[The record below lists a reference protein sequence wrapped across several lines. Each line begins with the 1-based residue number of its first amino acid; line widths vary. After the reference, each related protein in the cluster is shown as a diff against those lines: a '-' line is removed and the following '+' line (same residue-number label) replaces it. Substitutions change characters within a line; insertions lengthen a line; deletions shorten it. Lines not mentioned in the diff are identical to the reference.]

1 METFE
6 VGAVDDDVGLNDE
19 PPGPHPLGTL
29 GASLDYAVD
38 QVWEHLRGQPT
49 LDRIFY
55 TASELGD
62 FSLIWHL
69 LGTAKGVASR
79 RGTWEATRLALAL
92 GAESALVNGV
102 VKSA

>member
-19 PPGPHPLGTL
+19 PPGPHPLGPL
-29 GASLDYAVD
+29 GASLDNAVD

-55 TASELGD
+55 TAGELGD
-62 FSLIWHL
+62 FSLI
-69 LGTAKGVASR
+69 
-79 RGTWEATRLALAL
+79 
-92 GAESALVNGV
+92 
-102 VKSA
+102 